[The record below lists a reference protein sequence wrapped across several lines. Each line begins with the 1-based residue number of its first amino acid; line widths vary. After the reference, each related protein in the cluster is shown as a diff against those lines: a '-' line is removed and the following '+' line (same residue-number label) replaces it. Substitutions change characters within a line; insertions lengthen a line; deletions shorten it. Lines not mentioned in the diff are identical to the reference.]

1 MKGVELT
8 WRGGEHSFA
17 LTIDLLKALQQ
28 KCDAGPEFILTR
40 LSTRKWLVEDVIETI
55 RLALEGGGLH
65 KEEARRLVRI
75 HVEDVPLTESV
86 MTAQA
91 VLMAA
96 LYGSEDDMPGELKA
110 GEESKIEPRSREE
123 NGGSPASINGQA

>member
-40 LSTRKWLVEDVIETI
+40 LSTRRWLVEDVIETI

-65 KEEARRLVRI
+65 KEEARRLVKI

-110 GEESKIEPRSREE
+110 GEESQTEIHSREE
-123 NGGSPASINGQA
+123 NGGSPASTSGQA

>member
-40 LSTRKWLVEDVIETI
+40 LSTRRWLVEDVIETI

-65 KEEARRLVRI
+65 KEEARRLVKV

-110 GEESKIEPRSREE
+110 GEENRTESHSREE
-123 NGGSPASINGQA
+123 NGASPASINGQA

>member
-8 WRGGEHSFA
+8 WAGGEHHFLLS
-17 LTIDLLKALQQ
+17 IDLLKALQA
-28 KCDAGPEFILTR
+28 KCDAGPEFILQRLGTR
-40 LSTRKWLVEDVIETI
+40 RWLVEDVTETI

-65 KEEARRLVRI
+65 KEEARRLVKI
-75 HVEDVPLTESV
+75 HVEDRPLTESV

-96 LYGSEDDMPGELKA
+96 LYGVEDDMPGEQAA
-110 GEESKIEPRSREE
+110 GEGNQTETRSREE
-123 NGGSPASINGQA
+123 SGGSPASTSGQA

>member
-40 LSTRKWLVEDVIETI
+40 LSTRRWLVEDVIETI

-65 KEEARRLVRI
+65 KEEARRLVKI
-75 HVEDVPLTESV
+75 HVEDIPLTESV

-110 GEESKIEPRSREE
+110 GEENQTETHSREE

>member
-8 WRGGEHSFA
+8 WAGGEHHFLLS
-17 LTIDLLKALQQ
+17 IDLLKALQT
-28 KCDAGPEFILTR
+28 KCDAGPEFILQRLGTR
-40 LSTRKWLVEDVIETI
+40 RWLVEDVIETI

-65 KEEARRLVRI
+65 KEEARRLVKI
-75 HVEDVPLTESV
+75 HVEDRPLTESV

-96 LYGSEDDMPGELKA
+96 LFGTEDDMPGEQAA
-110 GEESKIEPRSREE
+110 GEGNQTETRSREE
-123 NGGSPASINGQA
+123 SGGSPVSTSGQA

>member
-8 WRGGEHSFA
+8 WAGGEHHFLLS
-17 LTIDLLKALQQ
+17 IDLLKALQA
-28 KCDAGPEFILTR
+28 KCDAGPEFILQRLGTR
-40 LSTRKWLVEDVIETI
+40 RWLVEDVTETI

-65 KEEARRLVRI
+65 KEEARRLVKI
-75 HVEDVPLTESV
+75 HVEDRPLTESV

-96 LYGSEDDMPGELKA
+96 LYGVEDDMPGEQAA
-110 GEESKIEPRSREE
+110 GEGNQTETRSREE
-123 NGGSPASINGQA
+123 SGGSPVSTSGQA